1 QMVNIDDGKVV
12 WAEIFTGDL
21 SNILSGQESVANR
34 VSRLMA
40 LNFDAASPANIAQI
54 SPDLNAQELYL
65 KGNYALAISARKIE
79 NIFQA
84 RDFFEQAIRLDPN
97 YASAYGSLALTYTL
111 AASLNLLSP
120 QQSYPTAEKAA
131 RRALELDPNLAT
143 AHIALAEIES
153 DYNWDWEAGEIGYKR
168 ALELAPNL
176 ASAHHSYSEFLA
188 RMGRFEESA
197 LHSELA
203 QQLDPTRINYQA
215 VRGLHYFYEHRFDET
230 VAQCRMVTEKDPNA
244 YLAWLYLSVALSIK
258 GNYAEATEAS
268 ERARMITGGAPSDFF
283 VLGANYALSKD
294 ERKTDEILVKLN
306 TLSRQQY
313 TDPFFLVVIYG
324 YRGDKDNAFAYM
336 EKSYAEKSYWMT
348 SIKVHPVVDSLR
360 SDARFAEM
368 LQKMN
373 LND

>member
-1 QMVNIDDGKVV
+1 MAGASDFGGDFLGTVSRFGGVSCFG
-12 WAEIFTGDL
+12 ADL
-21 SNILSGQESVANR
+21 SGFGSGLTGCFTVISGEIGGTESIGGSVR
-34 VSRLMA
+34 SGGL
-40 LNFDAASPANIAQI
+40 ASV
-54 SPDLNAQELYL
+54 
-65 KGNYALAISARKIE
+65 K
-79 NIFQA
+79 
-84 RDFFEQAIRLDPN
+84 
-97 YASAYGSLALTYTL
+97 
-111 AASLNLLSP
+111 
-120 QQSYPTAEKAA
+120 
-131 RRALELDPNLAT
+131 RALELDPNLAT

-168 ALELAPNL
+168 ALELARNL
-176 ASAHHSYSEFLA
+176 ASVHHSYSEFLA

-230 VAQCRMVTEKDPNA
+230 AAQCEMVTEKDPNA
-244 YLAWLYLSVALSIK
+244 YLAWLYLSVALGAK
-258 GNYAEATEAS
+258 GNYAEATEAG
-268 ERARMITGGAPSDFF
+268 ERARRITGGAPSDFF

-294 ERKTDEILVKLN
+294 ERKTDEILVKLH

-313 TDPFFLVVIYG
+313 TDPFFLVVISG
-324 YRGDKDNAFAYM
+324 YRGDKDKAFAYM